1 MNRQNIKLKVKQNNI
16 LEDIDQTIFSGIG
29 QIDLTDDYK
38 IYYKEADKTLVK
50 LKINEKQGVL
60 TRDGE
65 VLTTINFH
73 LSQIDQC
80 EVSTSVGSI
89 FMDVKTL
96 KIEINKNTVFI
107 HYELLEAG
115 AIVGRF
121 QLRMEWEN
129 E

>member
-1 MNRQNIKLKVKQNNI
+1 MNKKNIKLQVKQNNL
-16 LEDIDQTIFSGIG
+16 LENIDQTIFLGIG
-29 QIDLTDDYK
+29 QIDKSTDYK
-38 IYYKEADKTLVK
+38 IYYKEDDKTLVK
-50 LKINEKQGVL
+50 LTLNENEGVL
-60 TRDGE
+60 LRDGE
-65 VLTTINFH
+65 VVTTINFN
-73 LSQIDQC
+73 LSQNDQC

-96 KIEINKNTVFI
+96 KIKIGENDIFI

>member
-1 MNRQNIKLKVKQNNI
+1 MNKKNIKLQVKQNNL
-16 LEDIDQTIFSGIG
+16 LENIDQTIFLGIG
-29 QIDLTDDYK
+29 QIDKSTDYK
-38 IYYKEADKTLVK
+38 ICYKEDDKTLVK
-50 LKINEKQGVL
+50 LTLNENEGVL
-60 TRDGE
+60 LRDGE
-65 VLTTINFH
+65 VVTTINFN
-73 LSQIDQC
+73 LSQNDQC

-96 KIEINKNTVFI
+96 KIKIGENDIFI

>member
-1 MNRQNIKLKVKQNNI
+1 MNKKNIKLQVKQNNL
-16 LEDIDQTIFSGIG
+16 LENIDQTIFLGIG
-29 QIDLTDDYK
+29 QIDKSTDYK
-38 IYYKEADKTLVK
+38 IYYKEDDNTLVK
-50 LKINEKQGVL
+50 LTLNENEGVL
-60 TRDGE
+60 LRDGE
-65 VLTTINFH
+65 VVTTINFN
-73 LSQIDQC
+73 LSQNDQC

-96 KIEINKNTVFI
+96 KIKIGENDIFI

>member
-1 MNRQNIKLKVKQNNI
+1 MNKKNIKLQVKQNNL
-16 LEDIDQTIFSGIG
+16 LENIDQTIFLGIG
-29 QIDLTDDYK
+29 QIDKSTDYK
-38 IYYKEADKTLVK
+38 IYYKEDDKTLVK
-50 LKINEKQGVL
+50 LTLNENEGVL
-60 TRDGE
+60 LRDGE
-65 VLTTINFH
+65 VVTTINFN
-73 LSQIDQC
+73 LSQNDQC
-80 EVSTSVGSI
+80 EVFTSVGSI

-96 KIEINKNTVFI
+96 KIKIGENDIFI